1 MTYSLAVV
9 DGDLAQQGSSLA
21 IVYGVNKL
29 RQDLTLWMTE
39 RRGIDRFHPTMG
51 TILPDFVGSLIV
63 ESTKTLIQGEILRVL
78 QGYQAYRLYEFKR
91 APQNFSYSEMLYSI
105 NAIDVA
111 LSFDTVYA
119 SIKVSALDGTP
130 SAVVVAQSV

>member
-1 MTYSLAVV
+1 VTYSLAVV

-39 RRGIDRFHPTMG
+39 RHGIDRFHPTMG
-51 TILPDFVGSLIV
+51 TILPDFIGQLISA
-63 ESTKTLIQGEILRVL
+63 STKTQIQGEVLRVL
-78 QGYQAYRLYEFKR
+78 QGYQAYRQYEFKR
-91 APQNFSYSEMLYSI
+91 APQNFSYSEMLYSV

-130 SAVVVAQSV
+130 SAVAVAQSV